1 MNTKLILTLLF
12 CLAGILCPLSLVAQ
26 QQKVDT
32 KLETK
37 LQDKLDQFVNEK
49 GFPGAT
55 LAIVMQDGSRIG
67 LASGVEDTTTK
78 KKMTPQSL
86 MFCGSTGKTFASA
99 VALHLVSKDKI
110 KLDDLA
116 KKYFSN
122 EEDEWFTKLPNAES
136 MTIRSLMNHTSGLP
150 RYVFSEEFIEDLNEE
165 PLKSRSP
172 KDGLAYLI
180 GLEPTHEVGKGWG
193 YSDSNYLVLG
203 LIIERV
209 TGKEFY
215 DVANTLLL
223 KPQKLSHTIPSTQPK
238 LPGLIQGHIG
248 SANPFQLPKMTVKNE
263 TYCVNPD
270 FEWCGGGYVTNSVD
284 LAAWMHALHSGKVLD
299 KEIYEELIQPVDF
312 RTGRPAKAGY
322 GLGSFVWQ
330 TRDNGLYYGHAG
342 LMPGYL
348 TQIEYSAKHGF
359 AVALQTNTDEGMG
372 RGLHQFVQ
380 EVAQL
385 LIK

>member
-1 MNTKLILTLLF
+1 MNTRFITLLF
-12 CLAGILCPLSLVAQ
+12 CVAGILCPLSLVAQ
-26 QQKVDT
+26 QQKTDT
-32 KLETK
+32 KKLESQ
-37 LQDKLDQFVNEK
+37 LQEKLDEFVKEK

-55 LAIVMQDGSRIG
+55 LAIVMKDGTRIG
-67 LASGVEDTTTK
+67 LASGVEDTATK

-86 MFCGSTGKTFASA
+86 MFCGSTGKTFVSA

-116 KKYFSN
+116 KKHFS
-122 EEDEWFTKLPNAES
+122 EDEWFMKLPNANS

-150 RYVFSEEFIEDLNEE
+150 RYVFSEEFIADLKEA

-172 KDGLAYLI
+172 EDGLAYLH
-180 GLEPTHEVGKGWG
+180 GLDPTHEVGKGWG

-203 LIIERV
+203 LIIEKV
-209 TGKEFY
+209 TGKTFY
-215 DVANTLLL
+215 DVAKELLL
-223 KPQKLSHTIPSTQPK
+223 KPHELSHTIPSTQPK

-263 TYCVNPD
+263 TYCLNPE
-270 FEWCGGGYVTNSVD
+270 FEWCGGGFVTNSVD

-299 KEIYEELIQPVDF
+299 KEVYKELIQPVDF
-312 RTGRPAKAGY
+312 RSGRPAKAGY

-330 TRDNGLYYGHAG
+330 TRNDGLYYGHAG

-348 TQIEYSAKHGF
+348 TQIEYSANHGF

-380 EVAQL
+380 EVAKIL
-385 LIK
+385 VK